1 VTELPELLV
10 ADVAGWRQWLGEHFQ
25 TSPGVWLVLHK
36 KGGSVTT
43 LTYDDALDEALC
55 VGWIDGQVQRRD
67 EQSFRQRFTPRRP
80 RSPWSTRNVGHVER
94 LRAEGRMQPA
104 GEAAIRAAHADGRLE
119 RAYTGPATM
128 QMQDDVLAAV
138 AANPSA
144 QAMFDVL
151 TKANL
156 FAIYYRVNEAKRPDT
171 RARRIAA
178 FVEMLADGRTPHPQK
193 QRPAD

>member
-1 VTELPELLV
+1 M
-10 ADVAGWRQWLGEHFQ
+10 
-25 TSPGVWLVLHK
+25 LHK
-36 KGGSVTT
+36 KGGSVTR

-104 GEAAIRAAHADGRLE
+104 GEAAIRAAQADGRLE

-128 QMQDDVLAAV
+128 QMPDDVLAAV